1 MIRVRVSKGRGAG
14 MEFRGTESEILDG
27 EIARVPHEKL
37 RDCVRLALMGVEV
50 PRDEAEL
57 VADCLVDADLRGVYS
72 HGVMRLPVYIHHLK
86 KAGPGR
92 IAPRAEI
99 RALREGDAFA
109 LIDGGNGLG
118 PVVSAKAMDMAIEKA
133 RASGIASVGV
143 RNSNHNGA
151 EAYFSMMALEHD
163 MVGFCATVGGKN
175 ILAPW
180 GGLTPLL
187 GNNPF
192 SFAIPSGEELPVV
205 LDMACSVVARGWILL
220 AMKNNWEIPE
230 GFAVNKD
237 GVPTRDAKEAY
248 EGLVLPVGG
257 YKGYGLAL
265 IGCILAGVLTG
276 AAIGSEVTDLY
287 QDFDRDQNVG
297 HFMGALSIEKFMP
310 VLEFKG
316 RMDMLIRELKSSKLM
331 KGQEKIYLPGEKEFE
346 AKARNLREG
355 IPLSKGVLDELNKI
369 GEASLDI

>member
-37 RDCVRLALMGVEV
+37 RDFVMLALMGVEV

-276 AAIGSEVTDLY
+276 AAIGDLY